1 MRIMTTNIWGDYFG
15 NPVAPRMEGIYSVYK
30 NYSPDVIGFQEITVS
45 WNESGLF
52 EKLAAE
58 YNFVGTHILDTVS
71 FVPLAVKKKYML
83 LANGFEY
90 FADTAD
96 KTKAVTWAIVKDD
109 CNGKAFGVCNAHF
122 WWMARNEEDFR
133 IREKNAAQTATLMQY
148 LSKRFDCPVF
158 AFGDMNCG
166 RDSAVFKTIYP
177 SLSIKHLYDCT
188 QNRDNIS
195 SHHGDPIIGD
205 GGVCVGK
212 KTVDDHTH
220 SLDHI
225 IAYGKDFNVLQ
236 YRVVEDKYVLDASDH
251 SPVYADIEL
260 L

>member
-1 MRIMTTNIWGDYFG
+1 MR
-15 NPVAPRMEGIYSVYK
+15 PVWKGFTAYIKIIP
-30 NYSPDVIGFQEITVS
+30 PDVIGFQEITVA

-52 EKLAAE
+52 EKLADE

-71 FVPLAVKKKYML
+71 FVPLAVKKNYNL
-83 LANGFEY
+83 LADGFEY
-90 FADTAD
+90 FDDTPD
-96 KTKAVTWAIVKDD
+96 KTKAITWAVIKDD
-109 CNGKAFGVCNAHF
+109 RAEKVFGVCNTHF

-133 IREKNAAQTATLMQY
+133 IREKNAVQTAMLMQY

-177 SLSIKHLYDCT
+177 SFSIKHLYDCT

-212 KTVDDHTH
+212 KTSDDHTH

-225 IAYGKDFNVLQ
+225 IAYGKNFNVTQ
-236 YRVVEDKYVLDASDH
+236 YRVVEEKYALDATDH
-251 SPVYADIEL
+251 SPVYADIEPL
-260 L
+260 